1 MLLSRLDNQ
10 KGTRKILVDLLFKKG
25 YCLCIPDP
33 EIVKS
38 YLKQVRLSWIQK
50 FFLSKNALEL
60 SVIPMFMLI
69 FVKNKSLTID
79 QSQRL
84 LELLY
89 VLVSRAEFAT
99 IDQIF
104 LDNKMNQMAWAY
116 YILNELIKFTLK
128 DFVSSDKNSKRMM
141 ALAASIEFFFDKASA
156 LTMTKLSLNNEN
168 TGFHIIH
175 KLMYVIAY
183 ETLHPSQVIYL
194 SAICKKVI
202 DKTTNF
208 GLETLAFQIRPN
220 DFSFIWCVLG
230 TWLQIVFECE
240 NSSQFKINHYTQ
252 LLDSLLEKINDEK
265 LSSILLE
272 NENKGYII
280 ILRYIYFKRFRLSSS
295 QQDLSEAFNFFKR
308 WCEKIFSELTIRQI
322 EIILDNFPLLLIND
336 LNLSNGDRRTL
347 MQKFFA
353 YLFEFCRLQPQELAL
368 LKDLKERLDD
378 RFFPSN
384 KIIRFF
390 KQVRTHWHFFNS
402 ASFRNVIQKQDYI
415 SLSESSDLLSPEYA
429 RLNANYLT
437 VSM

>member
-25 YCLCIPDP
+25 YCPCIPDP

-79 QSQRL
+79 HSQRL
-84 LELLY
+84 LELLHI
-89 VLVSRAEFAT
+89 LMSRAEFAT

-104 LDNKMNQMAWAY
+104 LDNKMNQMAWSC

-156 LTMTKLSLNNEN
+156 LTMTKLSLNSEN

-208 GLETLAFQIRPN
+208 GLETLAFQTRPN

-230 TWLQIVFECE
+230 TWLQIVFERE
-240 NSSQFKINHYTQ
+240 NSNQFKINHYTQ

-272 NENKGYII
+272 NETKGYII
-280 ILRYIYFKRFRLSSS
+280 ILRYIFFKRFRLSSS
-295 QQDLSEAFNFFKR
+295 QQDLSEAFKFFKR
-308 WCEKIFSELTIRQI
+308 WCTKIFSELTIRQI
-322 EIILDNFPLLLIND
+322 EIILDNLPLLLIND

-347 MQKFFA
+347 MQEFFA
-353 YLFEFCRLQPQELAL
+353 YLFEFCRLQPQELVL
-368 LKDLKERLDD
+368 LKDLKQRLDD

-390 KQVRTHWHFFNS
+390 KQVRTHCYFFNS
-402 ASFRNVIQKQDYI
+402 ASFRNVIQKQDDI